1 MANGRGKRKT
11 ASGRESGGFVAL
23 PWSVLDSP
31 SYARL
36 SHVAKSLLLE
46 IARQFVFDNNGR
58 LLCSRNYL
66 SKRGWRSNDTINR
79 AKRELLDGGFIYE
92 TVRGHRPNR
101 ASWYALT
108 WQTLDKLPGYDAGV
122 ERGFQR
128 GAYAS
133 GQSIKNASLT
143 PPHGTAGRSIA
154 PPHGAEGIAAVPPD
168 GAIRPDFAVLSV
180 PPDGHHLEV
189 PSAGER
195 VAGAGNQARQSVRT
209 VRQATV

>member
-1 MANGRGKRKT
+1 MANGRVKRKA
-11 ASGRESGGFVAL
+11 ASGRESGGFIAL
-23 PWSVLDSP
+23 PWSVVDSP

-36 SHVAKSLLLE
+36 SLAARSLLIE

-108 WQTLDKLPGYDAGV
+108 WQTLDKLPGYDAGA

-128 GAYAS
+128 GAYAA
-133 GQSIKNASLT
+133 GQPIKNASLT

-154 PPHGAEGIAAVPPD
+154 PPHGTEGIAAVPPD
-168 GAIRPDFAVLSV
+168 GAIRPVFADLSV
-180 PPDGHHLEV
+180 PPDGHHLDI

-195 VAGAGNQARQSVRT
+195 VAGESSQAGRSIRT
-209 VRQATV
+209 DRQATA